1 MVSQAQSLAL
11 LSGYFYLADQSI
23 AETEDRG
30 EEEESDE
37 RTPPACL
44 VDDDRHHPAGD
55 LPTQNVVLFGHFIS
69 QYFSFLPRPEP
80 LADVRW

>member
-1 MVSQAQSLAL
+1 M
-11 LSGYFYLADQSI
+11 LSGYFYLADESI

-44 VDDDRHHPAGD
+44 VDDDRNDPAGHLHQGAQEMRGGD
-55 LPTQNVVLFGHFIS
+55 AVTQV
-69 QYFSFLPRPEP
+69 
-80 LADVRW
+80 

>member
-1 MVSQAQSLAL
+1 MRRIPGVSQELIFWT
-11 LSGYFYLADQSI
+11 SGYLYFYLADQSI

-44 VDDDRHHPAGD
+44 VDDDGNDPAGH
-55 LPTQNVVLFGHFIS
+55 LHQSPENV
-69 QYFSFLPRPEP
+69 
-80 LADVRW
+80 

>member
-23 AETEDRG
+23 AQTEDRG

-55 LPTQNVVLFGHFIS
+55 LATKMSSFIS
-69 QYFSFLPRPEP
+69 EYFSFLPRPEP
-80 LADVRW
+80 PADVRW

>member
-1 MVSQAQSLAL
+1 MRRNPVVSHDLMSRL
-11 LSGYFYLADQSI
+11 LSGYFYLADQSV

-44 VDDDRHHPAGD
+44 VDDDRHHPVGD
-55 LPTQNVVLFGHFIS
+55 LATKMS
-69 QYFSFLPRPEP
+69 S
-80 LADVRW
+80 